1 MRTSTTLCALSLS
14 LSLLAQNLDVDGN
27 TSISSSAGNTEL
39 LVNTPATSTSS
50 LKLFEA
56 GEFGFQFEYDGA
68 LNVDKLYLRSRGFA
82 GNDAIRMTWLKNG
95 KVGIG
100 TTSPG
105 AVVPNTKLDV
115 RGGHLALDNN
125 FGVLSQNS
133 TGTGFGAGMDTESD
147 DALSF
152 YAGESKRMQ
161 ISKDGN
167 VSIGADPVAAR
178 FHVKSESGFKGAIFD
193 LGTNSSNIEFYDEF
207 ADPVIAPSSA
217 STGLIGTVVN
227 PFFEI
232 RARRFYAETASDYL
246 TWSDARLK
254 ENIQPLQDA
263 LAILNGLQAVTYVIK
278 DTLMIQKRHLNQSDR
293 QAQQEIGFLAQE
305 VEQVLPSL
313 VHDDPKSG
321 YKAVGYLG
329 LIPVLVDGIKTLHS
343 QNIKIE
349 HENDILKVKLDALN
363 KRIEEIESTR
373 HTELSARYDQLDHFS
388 AGEQEII
395 DSLQQENIDQRSEL
409 ESIKQQM
416 SELFEMIGLHQE

>member
-1 MRTSTTLCALSLS
+1 MRTLITLCSWCLFFTLH
-14 LSLLAQNLDVDGN
+14 AQNLEVDGKA
-27 TSISSSAGNTEL
+27 SINSSVGNAEL

-68 LNVDKLYLRSRGFA
+68 LNVDKLYLRSRGFS

-133 TGTGFGAGMDTESD
+133 MGTGFGAGMDTESD

-167 VSIGADPVAAR
+167 VSIGADSVAAR
-178 FHVKSESGFKGAIFD
+178 FQVKSESGFKGAIFD
-193 LGTNSSNIEFYDEF
+193 LGSESTNIEFYDDGF
-207 ADPVIAPSSA
+207 SDPVIAPSIG
-217 STGLIGTVVN
+217 STGFVGTTLK
-227 PFFEI
+227 PFFAI
-232 RARRFYAETASDYL
+232 WSQRFYAPTASEYR
-246 TWSDARLK
+246 TWSDARFK

-263 LAILNGLQAVTYVIK
+263 LAILNGLRAVTYVMK
-278 DTLMIQKRHLNQSDR
+278 DTLMIQKRLLNLSD
-293 QAQQEIGFLAQE
+293 QKAKQEIGFLAQE

-313 VHDDPKSG
+313 VQEDLKSG
-321 YKAVGYLG
+321 LKTVGY
-329 LIPVLVDGIKTLHS
+329 
-343 QNIKIE
+343 
-349 HENDILKVKLDALN
+349 
-363 KRIEEIESTR
+363 
-373 HTELSARYDQLDHFS
+373 
-388 AGEQEII
+388 
-395 DSLQQENIDQRSEL
+395 
-409 ESIKQQM
+409 
-416 SELFEMIGLHQE
+416 